1 MVALSKLASA
11 LGSSISSSLP
21 TWNIIFKLVFL
32 LLALVNIKSI
42 PLTWHFRFYRSLY
55 FHLLRRKKALPGR
68 ADLFSPITTTSRS
81 PLYECDL
88 NLHKSNSTYF
98 SDLDIARTHLVC
110 HLIKKSLSI
119 RRKSK
124 KQLYVAL
131 AGVSALFRR
140 EIKPFE
146 KYEVV
151 TRLLCWDTKWVFVVS
166 HFVALKKGLDG
177 KRKIFATCISK
188 YVFKQGRVTV
198 PPEEVLRESGL
209 LPERPVGAEELT
221 PAVSGTA
228 SPRDDELVEIS
239 GKAIATAE
247 AVGGSDGD
255 ALMRDLDRS
264 LTQKGEGDEYWTWER
279 IEAERKRG
287 CGIAKYMIGLDPLDN
302 ELRDGTEEGLVHIGN
317 WY

>member
-1 MVALSKLASA
+1 V
-11 LGSSISSSLP
+11 LP
-21 TWNIIFKLVFL
+21 
-32 LLALVNIKSI
+32 
-42 PLTWHFRFYRSLY
+42 R
-55 FHLLRRKKALPGR
+55 R
-68 ADLFSPITTTSRS
+68 ADLFSPIATTSRS

-119 RRKSK
+119 RRKNK
-124 KQLYVAL
+124 KPLYVAL

-166 HFVALKKGLDG
+166 HFVALRKGPDG

-188 YVFKQGRVTV
+188 YVFKQGRITV

-209 LPERPVGAEELT
+209 LPERPAGAKELT

-228 SPRDDELVEIS
+228 SPRDDELVDIS
-239 GKAIATAE
+239 GKAIAAAE

-255 ALMRDLDRS
+255 TLMKDLDSS
-264 LTQKGEGDEYWTWER
+264 LTRKGEGDEYWTWER

-287 CGIAKYMIGLDPLDN
+287 CEVAKYMIGLDPLDN
-302 ELRDGTEEGLVHIGN
+302 ELRDGTEEGLVHIGS

>member
-1 MVALSKLASA
+1 MTALSKLASA
-11 LGSSISSSLP
+11 LGSSMLSSP
-21 TWNIIFKLVFL
+21 PAWNTVFKLIFL
-32 LLALVNIKSI
+32 LFALLNIKSI

-55 FHLLRRKKALPGR
+55 FHLLRRKRVLPGR
-68 ADLFSPITTTSRS
+68 SDLFSPITTSSRS
-81 PLYECDL
+81 PLYESDL
-88 NLHKSNSTYF
+88 NMHKSNSTYF

-119 RRKSK
+119 RRKSG

-151 TRLLCWDTKWVFVVS
+151 TRLLCWDTKWVFVAS
-166 HFVALKKGLDG
+166 HFTALKRGPDG

-188 YVFKQGRVTV
+188 YVFKQGRVTI
-198 PPEEVLRESGL
+198 PPEEVFRESGL
-209 LPERPVGAEELT
+209 LPDRPIGARELT
-221 PAVSGTA
+221 PSASGAT

-287 CGIAKYMIGLDPLDN
+287 CEIAKYMIGLDLLDN

-317 WY
+317 WF